1 MQIKTLIIF
10 ICIAVLSGCAV
21 TSNSHVSI
29 EKTIKIVQK
38 NNTPK
43 PTIIFAHGCGGVQ
56 RPHAYFKSRVIADW
70 GYNVVVVDS
79 FTKRRAWDVC
89 SDTLSVS
96 SSQRSLDIRDAT
108 EWILQQPWHQ
118 GKIGIIGYS
127 HGGSGV
133 LHTVGHRDSKHI
145 SAAVAFYP
153 GCSSYVVGQDYR
165 YGYMPV
171 QIHIGTGDLWT
182 PANRCRKEIHGPD
195 DQPFE
200 FFAYDGAMH
209 SFDMPGPSYVIQ
221 GHLIAYDEK
230 ATNLSER
237 RTREFF
243 EKHIKNN

>member
-1 MQIKTLIIF
+1 MQIKTLIIY
-10 ICIAVLSGCAV
+10 IYITVLSGCAV
-21 TSNSHVSI
+21 TSNSDASI
-29 EKTIKIVQK
+29 EQTVKVVQK
-38 NNTPK
+38 NTIPK
-43 PTIIFAHGCGGVQ
+43 PTIIFAHGCGGAH
-56 RPHAYFKSRVIADW
+56 RPHADSKSRLIASWD
-70 GYNVVVVDS
+70 YNVVVVDS

-89 SDTLSVS
+89 SDTLSIS
-96 SSQRSLDIRDAT
+96 SSQRSLDIRDAVN
-108 EWILQQPWHQ
+108 WILQQPWHQ

-165 YGYMPV
+165 YGYMPL

-209 SFDMPGPSYVIQ
+209 GFDMPGPNYVIQ

-243 EKHIKNN
+243 KKHITNN